1 MDYTLRSGSKG
12 EFDTQS
18 NQQFTEEE
26 FTLLKRFSSEN
37 HFDDGEIV
45 FKSGQTQVPFCFVVS
60 GALKIIDESQEEP
73 TVLTTHGAY
82 EFSGD
87 ISIFADRQAIATA
100 QAVGPTTIIKI
111 TSTQLR
117 ELLILSPSFGDKVI
131 ETLIRRRQLLEAG
144 SFRGVRIYGKENDP
158 ATLDLREFLY
168 RNGVGHEWLNIAE
181 QQTVKSLQALGVES
195 QAFPILVSSEN
206 RIFENPQPTQVASH
220 VGIQRD
226 FSSDLYDTLII
237 GSGPSGL
244 GAAVYAAS
252 EGLSTLVIDRVG
264 PGGQAGSSSKIENYA
279 GFPVGLSGRELALRA
294 QLQALKFGAE
304 ISSPCS
310 PLSIQRDP
318 EGILHVETC
327 IGKTV
332 HTKTV
337 IVATGVSYRQ
347 LNVPGLTAFRN
358 RGIYYSATKVE
369 SVLCDNQPVH
379 IIGGGNSA
387 GQAAMFLS
395 ETSSHVHIVL
405 RGGDINKSMSSYL
418 SSRVIANP
426 KITVHY
432 HTELEAISGGD
443 RIESV
448 TLKNNQTGNTDENE
462 TSGMFIFIGAVPN
475 TDFLDD
481 QIVKD
486 EKGFIVTGSDL
497 INSGKWKLDRSPCA
511 LESSLPGLFA
521 SGDCRSGTTKRVAF
535 AIGDGALA
543 ITCVHDLLGT
553 YS

>member
-1 MDYTLRSGSKG
+1 MNYTLGSGSKG
-12 EFDTQS
+12 EFDPQS
-18 NQQFTEEE
+18 NQKFSEEE
-26 FTLLKRFSSEN
+26 FDLLRQFSAES
-37 HFDDGEIV
+37 HFEDGEIV

-60 GALKIIDESQEEP
+60 GALKIIDESQDEL

-100 QAVGPTTIIKI
+100 QAVGETTIIKI
-111 TSTQLR
+111 SSDQLR
-117 ELLILSPSFGDKVI
+117 ELLIVSPSFGDKVI

-144 SFRGVRIYGKENDP
+144 SFRGVRIYGRENDP

-168 RNGVGHEWLNIAE
+168 RNGIGHEWLNIAE
-181 QQTVKSLQALGVES
+181 QSNINSLKTLG
-195 QAFPILVSSEN
+195 AKNLNFPILVSSEN
-206 RIFENPQPTQVASH
+206 RVFERPRPTEIASH
-220 VGIQRD
+220 LGIQRD
-226 FSSDLYDTLII
+226 FSNDVYDTLII

-252 EGLSTLVIDRVG
+252 EGLKTLVIDRIG

-310 PLSIQRDP
+310 PRGIERDA
-318 EGILHVETC
+318 EGVLHVDTC
-327 IGKTV
+327 IGKTI

-347 LNVPGLTAFRN
+347 LTVSGLTAFRN

-369 SVLCDNQPVH
+369 SVLCDGQPVH

-395 ETSSHVHIVL
+395 ETASHVHMIL

-432 HTELEAISGGD
+432 YTEVDAVSGDD
-443 RIESV
+443 RIKSLR
-448 TLKNNQTGNTDENE
+448 LKNNQTDATYEHATG
-462 TSGMFIFIGAVPN
+462 GMFIFIGAVPN

-481 QIVKD
+481 QVIKD
-486 EKGFIVTGSDL
+486 KKGFIVTGSDL
-497 INSGKWKLDRSPCA
+497 INSEAWKLPRNPHA

-543 ITCVHDLLGT
+543 ITSVHDLLGT
-553 YS
+553 YR